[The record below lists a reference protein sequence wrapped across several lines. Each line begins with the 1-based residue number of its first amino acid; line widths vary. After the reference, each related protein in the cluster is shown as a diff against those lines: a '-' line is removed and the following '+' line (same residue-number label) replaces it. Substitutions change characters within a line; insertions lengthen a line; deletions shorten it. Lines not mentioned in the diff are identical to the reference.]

1 MWCWGWFKL
10 LQTRSLNCP
19 VWRAASPPPP
29 LPHLHPLSRTL
40 FFFCLFGC
48 LLPATSTIKYSHV
61 VQLRLGTLPSC
72 CPESGRMS
80 PWASACVFS
89 FFSFF
94 FPKWTSE
101 RQRSPSGQF
110 ILQLQPNQSM
120 SAVVSPTFPSPPSK
134 EADPCCMTGRCR
146 EFYCT
151 NTWSLE
157 RPRWSLGVTA
167 GSEALEPV
175 TTEQDPVGQ
184 RRLGHKSIKF
194 GFINVP
200 VAFFFYVVA
209 TLTFFSMLLVYFLS
223 YFWSCCF
230 F

>member
-1 MWCWGWFKL
+1 
-10 LQTRSLNCP
+10 
-19 VWRAASPPPP
+19 
-29 LPHLHPLSRTL
+29 
-40 FFFCLFGC
+40 
-48 LLPATSTIKYSHV
+48 
-61 VQLRLGTLPSC
+61 
-72 CPESGRMS
+72 
-80 PWASACVFS
+80 
-89 FFSFF
+89 
-94 FPKWTSE
+94 
-101 RQRSPSGQF
+101 
-110 ILQLQPNQSM
+110 M

-200 VAFFFYVVA
+200 VAFFFFLRRGHPNIFLNAACVFPFLFLIMLFFLNPAARMVDSCIEASQKRQQRLTSRVVCVCVCARAYVCA
-209 TLTFFSMLLVYFLS
+209 CACFS
-223 YFWSCCF
+223 
-230 F
+230 